1 MSPATPFSYC
11 FTKKIKDYTDFG
23 VFVEKKCGGMNLQK
37 RVGKFG
43 YP

>member
-11 FTKKIKDYTDFG
+11 FTKKIKDYNDFG
-23 VFVEKKCGGMNLQK
+23 VFVGKKCGGMNLQ
-37 RVGKFG
+37 VANFG